1 MSMNVSI
8 RHMRE
13 AKKVKQEYKTAEAM
27 VNDQVPSSTQINNQV
42 MARQASRRRK
52 IRVVDDDAHNR
63 KDKIKKR
70 LQEKLRK
77 KKAAQSQS

>member
-8 RHMRE
+8 RHMQE

-77 KKAAQSQS
+77 KKAAQSQT

>member
-77 KKAAQSQS
+77 KKAAQSQT